1 MFRTLKAYRLQSTKL
16 KTVAVSQYK
25 ALTLTRRWTEK
36 EIASCVWGLPTAS
49 LVRGQNSNCF
59 PFGSASFNGS
69 LEAPN
74 MTRKEWWCPQS
85 MTYGFLGFSYPMEGE
100 CYDDSFDRINADLQR
115 QKRDFGASLIR
126 VYLPYCYTTYI
137 WESLIKAAVA
147 NDMGVV
153 AQVAWPLNGDPKI
166 ATSIIE
172 ILSNSTY
179 KDVAPYMFHSIE
191 FGTEPIGDQDDGDNF
206 INDLVNF
213 KAAVRPYGI
222 PVGISEDW
230 DRPGIM
236 CSNYTAGQAPG
247 LGPTGKQILPQSDFV
262 HAHIMPYYHGYNISG
277 SWNYISE
284 QVHWYKNYTPVPLVI
299 SETQWA
305 WELNVLHQGSKDIDT
320 PQYTTFWKTYDEN
333 CQFFKKNN
341 VGWFLHAWKW
351 EGTFNMVTPNGSYAI
366 PNWKPQKC

>member
-1 MFRTLKAYRLQSTKL
+1 MHASVIPIL
-16 KTVAVSQYK
+16 
-25 ALTLTRRWTEK
+25 ALLG
-36 EIASCVWGLPTAS
+36 SSVWGLPSAPA
-49 LVRGQNSNCF
+49 VRGQGASCF
-59 PFGSASFNGS
+59 PFGSATFNGY
-69 LEAPN
+69 LQAPKV
-74 MTRKEWWCPQS
+74 TRKEWWCPQS

-100 CYDDSFDRINADLQR
+100 CYDDSFERINADLLR

-147 NDMGVV
+147 NDMGIV
-153 AQVAWPLNGDPKI
+153 AQVAWPLNGDPNWRGI
-166 ATSIIE
+166 AASIIK

-179 KDVAPYMFHSIE
+179 SHIAPYVFHSIE
-191 FGTEPIGDQDDGDNF
+191 FGTEPIGDQDDGDAFLGEMKNF
-206 INDLVNF
+206 RASV
-213 KAAVRPYGI
+213 KPYEI

-230 DRPGIM
+230 DRPGIL
-236 CSNYTAGQAPG
+236 CSNYTAGEKPG
-247 LGPTGKQILPQSDFV
+247 LGPVGKQILPMSDFV
-262 HAHIMPYYHGYNISG
+262 HTHIMPYYHGYNVSD
-277 SWNYISE
+277 SWGYIAN

-305 WELNVLHQGSKDIDT
+305 WELNVLHQGSKDIGT
-320 PQYTTFWKTYDEN
+320 QQYTKFWHTYDAN

-351 EGTFNMVTPNGSYAI
+351 EGTFNMVMPNNSYAI

>member
-1 MFRTLKAYRLQSTKL
+1 MHASAIPIF
-16 KTVAVSQYK
+16 
-25 ALTLTRRWTEK
+25 ALLT
-36 EIASCVWGLPTAS
+36 SSVWGLPTTS
-49 LVRGQNSNCF
+49 RIRGQGASCF
-59 PFGSASFNGS
+59 PFGSATFNGS
-69 LEAPN
+69 VQAPSV
-74 MTRKEWWCPQS
+74 TRQEWWCPQS

-100 CYDDSFDRINADLQR
+100 CYDDSFERINADLRR

-137 WESLIKAAVA
+137 WENLIRAAVA

-153 AQVAWPLNGDPKI
+153 AQVAWPLNGDPLEYWRDI
-166 ATSIIE
+166 AASIIQ

-179 KDVAPYMFHSIE
+179 SDIAPYVFHSIE

-206 INDLVNF
+206 INEL
-213 KAAVRPYGI
+213 KAFRATVKPYGI

-230 DRPGIM
+230 DRPGIL
-236 CSNYTAGQAPG
+236 CTNYTAGEKPG
-247 LGPTGKQILPQSDFV
+247 LGPVGKQILPQSDFV
-262 HAHIMPYYHGYNISG
+262 HSHIMPYYHGYNISD
-277 SWNYISE
+277 SWEYIAD
-284 QVHWYKNYTPVPLVI
+284 QVQWYKNYTPVPLVI

-305 WELNVLHQGSKDIDT
+305 WELNVLHQGSKDIGAQ
-320 PQYTTFWKTYDEN
+320 QYTTFWHNYDSN

-351 EGTFNMVTPNGSYAI
+351 EGTFNMVMPNNSYAI